1 MDKEEMKDFLIR
13 FTVDTEDLLRINQF
27 IQEYGNNSCIDGIRF
42 NKFKEISKKY
52 TSENEISHNEISN
65 NEIFDFTGFNE
76 YNDIEYEIERDI
88 NKLKESINIENNII
102 LLSNKYEDLK
112 LLIQKKELFDRPMNG
127 CSSYS
132 PNKNEL
138 KKLIKSEYLSLD
150 EKKII
155 FDCILVIEGVGA
167 YYNLHN
173 LNNRCEIN
181 KTLIE
186 LADKAGF
193 SNNWS
198 KIYSY

>member
-52 TSENEISHNEISN
+52 TSENEI
-65 NEIFDFTGFNE
+65 FDFTGFNE

-102 LLSNKYEDLK
+102 LISNKYEDLK
-112 LLIQKKELFDRPMNG
+112 LLIQKKELFNRPMSGWN
-127 CSSYS
+127 SYS
-132 PNKNEL
+132 PDKNEL

-155 FDCILVIEGVGA
+155 FDCILVIEGAGA

-173 LNNRCEIN
+173 LNNICEIN